1 MQNQLLTRLSLGA
14 LALGLSFPVTAE
26 ARDCTVE
33 EPCVVRLSTVA
44 PRGTPWAEQMNRLK
58 DSLEEQSG
66 GRLDVRTYLGA
77 SEGEVSL
84 ARQCKDGSLEGVGV
98 STGAIATLVPQLG
111 VFELPFLFDSLDQAD
126 SVIDNHLF
134 GPVEEVLRDNGF
146 QLYIFSENGFRNF
159 ATANGTP
166 IRTPADFGALQMRSQ
181 ESWIH
186 EDMYTALG
194 GNPVTIPVTEVSAAL
209 SSGNVQGFDN
219 TPLYAQAAGWQEFI
233 NTWTVS
239 DHIYQPAV
247 VTYNREWFDSLPA
260 DIQEILLSN
269 RAEETRRGRR
279 DIRAINPMLVQNLS
293 NFGIEVVELTS
304 EERAAMATATAGVHA
319 EFRSRVDGGSTLL
332 DLVLSNL

>member
-1 MQNQLLTRLSLGA
+1 MKTSIRTTLSIAALSAAMAFPLTADA
-14 LALGLSFPVTAE
+14 L
-26 ARDCTVE
+26 DCTVE
-33 EPCVVRLSTVA
+33 DPCVVRLSTVA
-44 PRGTPWAEQMNRLK
+44 PRGTPWADQMNRLK

-111 VFELPFLFDSLDQAD
+111 VFELPFLFDSLDDAD
-126 SVIDNHLF
+126 DVIDNHLF
-134 GPVEEVLRDNGF
+134 DPVSELLTTNGF

-159 ATANGTP
+159 ATSNGNP
-166 IRTPADFGALQMRSQ
+166 IRTPADFGNIQMRAQ

-186 EDMYTALG
+186 EAMYTALE

-219 TPLYAQAAGWQEFI
+219 TPLYAQAAGWQEFVD
-233 NTWTVS
+233 TWSVS
-239 DHIYQPAV
+239 NHIYQPAV
-247 VTYNREWFDSLPA
+247 VVYNQEWFDSVPA

-293 NFGIEVVELTS
+293 AFDIEVVELTS
-304 EERAAMATATAGVHA
+304 DERATMATITSVVHD
-319 EFRSRVDGGSTLL
+319 EFRSRVDGGSALL
-332 DLVLSNL
+332 DLVLNNL

>member
-1 MQNQLLTRLSLGA
+1 MKNQLLTRLSFGA
-14 LALGLSFPVTAE
+14 LALGLTFPVTA
-26 ARDCTVE
+26 AAVDCTVE
-33 EPCVVRLSTVA
+33 DPCVVRLSTVA

-58 DSLEEQSG
+58 DSLESQSG

-77 SEGEVSL
+77 AEGEVSL
-84 ARQCKDGSLEGVGV
+84 ARQCKDGALEGVGV

-111 VFELPFLFDSLDQAD
+111 VFELPFLFDSLEQAD
-126 SVIDNHLF
+126 DVIDNHLF
-134 GPVEEVLRDNGF
+134 DSIEEVLRANGF

-159 ATANGTP
+159 STANGTP
-166 IRTPADFGALQMRSQ
+166 IRTLADFGAVQMRSQ

-186 EDMYTALG
+186 EEMYTALG
-194 GNPVTIPVTEVSAAL
+194 GNPVSIPVTEVSAAL

-247 VTYNREWFDSLPA
+247 VAYNQEWFETLPP

-279 DIRAINPMLVQNLS
+279 DIRAINPMLVANLTNS
-293 NFGIEVVELTS
+293 GITVVELTDQ
-304 EERAAMATATAGVHA
+304 ERQVMAAATSGVH
-319 EFRSRVDGGSTLL
+319 EQFRSRVEGGSALL
-332 DLVLSNL
+332 DLILSNL

>member
-1 MQNQLLTRLSLGA
+1 MKTSIRTTLSIAALSAAMAFPLTADA
-14 LALGLSFPVTAE
+14 L
-26 ARDCTVE
+26 DCTVE
-33 EPCVVRLSTVA
+33 DPCVVRLSTVA
-44 PRGTPWAEQMNRLK
+44 PRGTPWADQMNRLK

-111 VFELPFLFDSLDQAD
+111 VFELPFLFDSLDDAD
-126 SVIDNHLF
+126 DVIDNHLF
-134 GPVEEVLRDNGF
+134 DPVSELLTTNGF

-159 ATANGTP
+159 ATSNGNP
-166 IRTPADFGALQMRSQ
+166 IRTPADFGNIQMRAQ

-186 EDMYTALG
+186 EAMYTALE

-219 TPLYAQAAGWQEFI
+219 TPLYAQAAGWQEFVD
-233 NTWTVS
+233 TWSVS
-239 DHIYQPAV
+239 NHIYQPAV
-247 VTYNREWFDSLPA
+247 VVYNQEWFDSVPA

-293 NFGIEVVELTS
+293 AFGIEVVELTS
-304 EERAAMATATAGVHA
+304 DERATMATITSVVHD
-319 EFRSRVDGGSTLL
+319 EFRSRVDGGSALL
-332 DLVLSNL
+332 DLVLNNL